1 MTTKPTSP
9 LTALADITAAL
20 SASRDPD
27 RVLQLVCESAGRLFD
42 CHKIALSLLREE
54 NHQNLE
60 LVRAEGLSEA
70 FITALRERLTL
81 HAGRLTA
88 VASNEPSL
96 TTDFAKS
103 DFSRDHAERARAEG
117 IQAAAELPLLTQ
129 GDAIGLLAL
138 FFETP
143 RPFEQT
149 EIELFK
155 TFASQAAL
163 AIANARL
170 YAGIE
175 SALIRYS
182 QQLQALKTINLELTS
197 TLDPQH
203 VLELVIERAMD
214 YTTATAGCIFVAN
227 ANYSSKLTV
236 AAQQGYPAALLNR
249 PPARSAMH
257 QIAGR
262 VQETGRPMLL
272 ADVRSDPAYVHL
284 ISTETYRSH
293 LSAPIKHEGNV
304 LGVVTL
310 EDARP
315 GLFNEDHLSFVG
327 QLAAQTAIALTNA
340 HLFEDITESR
350 DTIQAVLN
358 STREGVLVVDAAG
371 RIAIANARLRE
382 LWGLSEADLL
392 NQNLSELASRPA
404 LGIPAKL
411 GIGATELLE
420 LLINLSQRIA
430 IPPSKHTYQLD
441 GPTPR
446 FIERTGTPVIDQQ
459 QRVIGWVVVLRDV
472 TEEREAQTARE
483 QLTSMIVHDLR
494 SPLGSVLG
502 SLKLIDDVYR
512 AKDDLGIMGE
522 TLDVGLHAV
531 RRMILLVDSMLD
543 VFRTESSQIGL
554 HRELQPIQ
562 PLVTNIVDDMKVTAN
577 EQSVALTLEM
587 NDYLPNVNIDS
598 DKIERVFMNLLDNA
612 LKYTPPDGRIW
623 VKVKPWQ
630 GDEAFIVCEVS
641 DTGTGIPEDFLERI
655 FDRYVQVTGRSVRR
669 GVGLGLAFCKLAVEA
684 HGGTIWA
691 SNREGGGSAF
701 FFTLPTNRYEPHE

>member
-1 MTTKPTSP
+1 MTTEPTSP

-27 RVLQLVCESAGRLFD
+27 RVLALVCESAGRLYD
-42 CHKIALSLLREE
+42 CQKIALSLLREE

-60 LVRAEGLSEA
+60 LVLAEGLSDN
-70 FITALRERLTL
+70 FTTALRERLTL

-88 VASNEPSL
+88 VASNDPIL
-96 TTDFAKS
+96 TTDFAQS
-103 DFSRDHAERARAEG
+103 DFSREHADLARAEG
-117 IQAAAELPLLTQ
+117 IYAAAELPLLTQ
-129 GDAIGLLAL
+129 GDAIGLLSL
-138 FFETP
+138 FFEAP
-143 RPFEQT
+143 RQFGQT

-197 TLDPQH
+197 TLNPQH

-214 YTTATAGCIFVAN
+214 YTTATASCIFVADTSH
-227 ANYSSKLTV
+227 ASRLTV

-249 PPARSAMH
+249 PPARSVVH

-262 VQETGRPMLL
+262 VQETGRPILL
-272 ADVRSDPAYVHL
+272 ADVHGEPAYDP
-284 ISTETYRSH
+284 IIADDTYRSH

-371 RIAIANARLRE
+371 RVAIANARLQE

-392 NQNLSELASRPA
+392 NQNLSELVNKPS
-404 LGIPAKL
+404 LNIPAKL
-411 GIGATELLE
+411 GIGAAELLE

-430 IPPSKHTYQLD
+430 SPSAKHTYQLD

-494 SPLGSVLG
+494 SPLSSVLG

-543 VFRTESSQIGL
+543 VFRTESAQIVL
-554 HRELQPIQ
+554 NRELQSIR
-562 PLVTNIVDDMKVTAN
+562 PLVTNITEDMRITAT
-577 EQSVALTLEM
+577 EQSVSLTLELK
-587 NDYLPNVNIDS
+587 DPLPNVNIDA

-612 LKYTPPDGRIW
+612 LKYTPPDGQIW
-623 VKVKPWQ
+623 VRIGRWE
-630 GDEAFIVCEVS
+630 GDEGFIVCEVS
-641 DTGTGIPEDFLERI
+641 DTGTGIPDDFLERI

-691 SNREGGGSAF
+691 SNRPGGGSGF
-701 FFTLPTNRYEPHE
+701 FFTLPTG

>member
-1 MTTKPTSP
+1 MTTEHPSP
-9 LTALADITAAL
+9 LSALADITAAL
-20 SASRDPD
+20 SASHDPD
-27 RVLQLVCESAGRLFD
+27 RVLELVCESAARLFN
-42 CHKIALSLLREE
+42 CQKTALSLLREE

-60 LVRAEGLSEA
+60 LARTEGLSETFTA
-70 FITALRERLTL
+70 ALRERLTL

-88 VASNEPSL
+88 VASNDPIL
-96 TTDFAKS
+96 TTNFAKS
-103 DFSRDHAERARAEG
+103 DFSREHADLARAEG
-117 IQAAAELPLLTQ
+117 IRAAAELPLLTQ

-138 FFETP
+138 FFESP
-143 RPFEQT
+143 RRFNRS

-155 TFASQAAL
+155 TFAAQAAL

-197 TLDPQH
+197 TLNPQH

-214 YTTATAGCIFVAN
+214 YTTATSGCIFVAD
-227 ANYSSKLTV
+227 ANSHRTGKLTV
-236 AAQQGYPAALLNR
+236 AAQQGYPVNVLNR
-249 PPARSAMH
+249 PTTRSAVH

-262 VQETGRPMLL
+262 VQETGRSILL
-272 ADVRSDPAYVHL
+272 ADVPSDPAYAQLV
-284 ISTETYRSH
+284 TENTYRSH

-340 HLFEDITESR
+340 HLFEDVTESR
-350 DTIQAVLN
+350 DTMQAVLN

-371 RIAIANARLRE
+371 RVAIANVRLQE
-382 LWGLSEADLL
+382 LWDLTSEELL
-392 NQNLSELASRPA
+392 NQNLSELVNKPS

-411 GIGATELLE
+411 GIGAAELLE

-430 IPPSKHTYQLD
+430 IPASKHTYQLD
-441 GPTPR
+441 GPLPR
-446 FIERTGTPVIDQQ
+446 FVERTGTPVIDQHA
-459 QRVIGWVVVLRDV
+459 RVIGWVVVLRDV
-472 TEEREAQTARE
+472 TEERETQTARE

-494 SPLGSVLG
+494 SPLTSVWA
-502 SLKLIDDVYR
+502 SLKLIEDVYR

-543 VFRTESSQIGL
+543 VFRTEASQIPVQ
-554 HRELQPIQ
+554 RMSQPIA
-562 PLVTNIVDDMKVTAN
+562 PLATSITDDMRIAAA
-577 EQSVALTLEM
+577 EQSVALTLELG
-587 NDYLPNVNIDS
+587 NNLPNVAIDA

-612 LKYTPPDGRIW
+612 LKYTPPDGHIW
-623 VKVKPWQ
+623 VRVGRWQ
-630 GDEAFIVCEVS
+630 GDDGFILCEVS

-655 FDRYVQVTGRSVRR
+655 FDRYVQVTGRTVRR

-691 SNREGGGSAF
+691 NNRPGGGSGF
-701 FFTLPTNRYEPHE
+701 YFTLPVG